1 MKNKQIGCLVTALL
15 FYLIFAPLAYGDLY
29 WESTIETSGVPESV
43 LKNMPKQIRDQ
54 MADQF
59 KPKTETVKNYLTSF
73 AIRSE
78 QKDNIMILNYDT
90 MTMYQIDSAKKTY
103 TKVNILDFVEQMGQG
118 MSEDIEITPTNETKK
133 IAGYQCTNFIVTAM
147 GMKTEH
153 WVSKDVK
160 GYKEYKAVT
169 EKMKKKFDKSPSM
182 VKKGMSGIPSKEGFT
197 VRTVTDMMGVK
208 STTTLKTIQKKSLS
222 KNLFKI
228 PEGYKLLEIKVPLQ

>member
-1 MKNKQIGCLVTALL
+1 MKTTQMVYFIFSV
-15 FYLIFAPLAYGDLY
+15 LIFFLFAPVAYSDLY
-29 WESTIETSGVPESV
+29 WESTIETGGAPEGI
-43 LKNMPKQIRDQ
+43 LANMPKQIREQ
-54 MADQF
+54 MAAQF
-59 KPKTETVKNYLTSF
+59 KPKTETVRNYLTSF

-78 QKDNIMILNYDT
+78 QKDNVMILNYDT

-169 EKMKKKFDKSPSM
+169 EKMEKKFDKSPSM
-182 VKKGMSGIPSKEGFT
+182 VKIGMSGIPSKEGFT

>member
-90 MTMYQIDSAKKTY
+90 MTMYQIDPAKRTY
-103 TKVNILDFVEQMGQG
+103 TKVNLLAIMEQMSQG

-133 IAGYQCTNFIVTAM
+133 IVGYQCTKYIVTAM
-147 GMKTEH
+147 GIRTEH

-169 EKMKKKFDKSPSM
+169 EKMEKKLKKSPNM
-182 VKKGMSGIPSKEGFT
+182 AKIGMSGISSKEGFP
-197 VRTVTDMMGVK
+197 VRTVNDMMGVK
-208 STTTLKTIQKKSLS
+208 STTTLKSIEKKSLN
-222 KNLFKI
+222 KDLFKI
-228 PEGYKLLEIKVPLQ
+228 PEGYKLVEMKIPLQ

>member
-1 MKNKQIGCLVTALL
+1 MKKKQTGCFIFALMFYLL
-15 FYLIFAPLAYGDLY
+15 FAPVAYGDLY
-29 WESTIETSGVPESV
+29 WESTVETSGAPEGM
-43 LKNMPKQIRDQ
+43 LKNMPKQVRDQ

-78 QKDNIMILNYDT
+78 HKENIMIINYDT
-90 MTMYQIDSAKKTY
+90 MTMYQIDPAKKTY
-103 TKVNILDFVEQMGQG
+103 TKVNLLTFMEQMGQG
-118 MSEDIEITPTNETKK
+118 MSEDMEITPTNETKK
-133 IAGYQCTNFIVTAM
+133 IAGYQCAKYIVTAM
-147 GMKTEH
+147 GIQTEH

-169 EKMKKKFDKSPSM
+169 EKMEKKLKKGPSM
-182 VKKGMSGIPSKEGFT
+182 ERIGMSGIPSKEGFP
-197 VRTVTDMMGVK
+197 VRTSTDMMGVK

-228 PEGYKLLEIKVPLQ
+228 PEGYKLVEMKIPQQ